1 MSALRGASGL
11 LVLASVCIPVSA
23 QEADAGF
30 SLPVTIT
37 GGALYTRRTQIA
49 DPAAGRISAAFH
61 AVLYPSLK
69 LRDRAKTTSQLRVDR
84 VVPLR
89 QRVMV
94 LQAK

>member
-1 MSALRGASGL
+1 VWVRAAPSEKICAFRAGLLTALREFRVAPG
-11 LVLASVCIPVSA
+11 
-23 QEADAGF
+23 
-30 SLPVTIT
+30 
-37 GGALYTRRTQIA
+37 
-49 DPAAGRISAAFH
+49 DPAFGKVKVANGNVSFAASAGSQLTGA
-61 AVLYPSLK
+61 YNG